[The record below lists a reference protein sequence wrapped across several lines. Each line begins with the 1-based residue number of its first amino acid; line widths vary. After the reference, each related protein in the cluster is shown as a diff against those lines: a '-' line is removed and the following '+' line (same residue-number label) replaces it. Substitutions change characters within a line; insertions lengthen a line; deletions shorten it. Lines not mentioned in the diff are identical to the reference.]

1 MVRERVLKRI
11 NMNEALDI
19 VLSKNSTMDEFHE
32 YAASILLDAILL
44 NGTIYVKLGQVI
56 ASLNNFLLF
65 LPTTVKKAP
74 SFINAFTADF
84 PMPDVPP
91 TTIIFFFSNNI
102 NILLPA

>member
-1 MVRERVLKRI
+1 MIVSGL
-11 NMNEALDI
+11 EASPSI
-19 VLSKNSTMDEFHE
+19 VIPLSPNN
-32 YAASILLDAILL
+32 ALASD
-44 NGTIYVKLGQVI
+44 
-56 ASLNNFLLF
+56 NFLLF

-102 NILLPA
+102 NILLPT